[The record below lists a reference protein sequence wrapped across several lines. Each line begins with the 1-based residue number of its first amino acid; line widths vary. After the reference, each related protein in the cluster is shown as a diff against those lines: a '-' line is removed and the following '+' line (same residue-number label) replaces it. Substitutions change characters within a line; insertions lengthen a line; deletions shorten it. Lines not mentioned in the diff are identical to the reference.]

1 MLSTTQATLRTQ
13 QITLGCGN
21 RPATAATLSVH
32 MRFVSKTTR
41 PGATFRVAEASK

>member
-13 QITLGCGN
+13 QITLDRGN
-21 RPATAATLSVH
+21 RSASAATLAVH

-41 PGATFRVAEASK
+41 PGAMSA